1 MKMTYDHPAEMIFRR
16 AERYKNRSAIQ
27 YRDPKGKWQKISWAD
42 FAEEVRLTSQA
53 MIEFGVEAHEH
64 VGICAQNMPECFF
77 TDYGAYGIRA
87 VSVPMY
93 ATCSPAQIEY
103 IVRDAGIRFLFVGE
117 QLQYNNA
124 FRVQQANRERL
135 KRLIIFDPAVVRNP
149 DDTTSVFM
157 RDFLRLGDHAPAET
171 EVKIRRS
178 HAVPEDLA
186 MIVYTSGTTGESKG
200 VMLTHANLLE
210 VLRIHDLRLPEVND
224 GDLSMCFLPLTH
236 IFEKAWA
243 CYCFHKGVEVAVNRD
258 ARKILETLPE
268 VCPTLMCNVPRFWE
282 KVYAGVQDKM
292 NSSPGFL
299 RQIFRHAVKTGRRY
313 VLDYRR
319 TGRRAPR
326 MLSVLFQVY
335 DHTVFALLKR
345 VVGLRRGRVFPV
357 AGAPLADH
365 IAEFLL
371 SVNFPIRYGYGLS
384 ETSATVCFYPQTHY
398 VPGSIGRVMPG
409 LQVRIDPQ
417 NNEILV
423 KGKTVTSGYYQK
435 PAETAGAF
443 TPDGFFRTGDA
454 GRLDGDTLYFVERIK
469 DLFKTSNGKYIAPQ
483 AIELSVSG
491 NKYIEQ
497 CVVIGDGYKFV
508 SALIVPNFEALESYA
523 QAGNIS
529 FDGNR
534 EALIGRTEIL
544 RLYESILEERQ
555 KNFASFEKIKRF
567 TLLPEALSKEKGEIT
582 DTLKVRRRTV
592 ARNYA
597 AQIEAMYNDGPDH
610 HR

>member
-1 MKMTYDHPAEMIFRR
+1 MKMTYYHLAEMIFRR
-16 AERYKNRSAIQ
+16 AEKYRNRSAIQ
-27 YRDPKGKWQKISWAD
+27 YQDKNGKWQKISWTD
-42 FAEEVRLTSQA
+42 FAESVRLTSQA
-53 MIEFGVEAHEH
+53 MIEYGVEAHEH
-64 VGICAQNMPECFF
+64 IGICAQNMPECFF

-93 ATCSPAQIEY
+93 ATSSPAQIEY
-103 IVRDAGIRFLFVGE
+103 IVRDARIRFLFVGE

-124 FRVQQANRERL
+124 FRVQQENGEIL

-149 DDTTSVFM
+149 EDKTSVYM
-157 RDFLRLGDHAPAET
+157 KDFLRLGDHALAET

-178 HAVPEDLA
+178 HAAPEDLA
-186 MIVYTSGTTGESKG
+186 TIVYTSGTTGESKG
-200 VMLTHANLLE
+200 VMLTHANFLE
-210 VLRIHDLRLPEVND
+210 VLRIHDIRLPEIND
-224 GDLSMCFLPLTH
+224 NDVSMCFLPLTH

-258 ARKILETLPE
+258 PKKIQETLPE

-292 NSSPGFL
+292 NGSSEFL
-299 RQIFRHAVKTGRRY
+299 QKIFRHAIKTGRRY

-319 TGRRAPR
+319 TGRRPPLW
-326 MLSVLFQVY
+326 LSVKFHFY
-335 DHTVFALLKR
+335 DHTVFALLKK
-345 VVGLRRGRVFPV
+345 VVGLKRGRVFPV

-371 SVNFPIRYGYGLS
+371 SVHFPIRYGYGLS
-384 ETSATVCFYPQTHY
+384 ETSATVCFYPLTHY
-398 VPGSIGRVMPG
+398 TLGSIGTVMPD

-423 KGKTVTSGYYQK
+423 KGKTITSGYYQK
-435 PAETAGAF
+435 PEETAKVF
-443 TPDGFFRTGDA
+443 TEDGFFRTGDA
-454 GRLDGDTLYFVERIK
+454 GRLEGETLYFLERIK

-497 CVVIGDGYKFV
+497 CVVIADSYKFV

-523 QAGNIS
+523 QSKHIP
-529 FDGNR
+529 FGNR
-534 EALIGRTEIL
+534 EELIKKTEIM
-544 RLYESILEERQ
+544 RFYQSIIEECQ
-555 KNFASFEKIKRF
+555 KGFASFEKIKRF
-567 TLLPEALSKEKGEIT
+567 TLLPGSFSKDKGEIT
-582 DTLKVRRRTV
+582 DTLKVRRRV
-592 ARNYA
+592 IAQNYA
-597 AQIEAMYNDGPDH
+597 AQIEEMYKVRPEDL
-610 HR
+610 